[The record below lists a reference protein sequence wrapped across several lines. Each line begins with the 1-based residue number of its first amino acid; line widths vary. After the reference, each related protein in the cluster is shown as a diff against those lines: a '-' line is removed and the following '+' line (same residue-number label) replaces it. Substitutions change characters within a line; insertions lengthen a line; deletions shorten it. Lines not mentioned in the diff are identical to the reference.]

1 MSKIQERDDMLLG
14 IFDTLQ
20 TVAIVGAS
28 AKPERPSYGV
38 MKALQ
43 SHGVRIIPVNP
54 GLAGQT
60 LLGCTVYASL
70 DEIEGNF
77 DVVDIFRAPD
87 AALEVVRDAIRLMDE
102 KNIQVVWLQ
111 QGIRNDQA
119 VTEAEAAGLI
129 AVQDRCIK
137 IDFERLVTG

>member
-1 MSKIQERDDMLLG
+1 MSKRQERDDMLLG
-14 IFDTLQ
+14 IFDTMR

-28 AKPERPSYGV
+28 AKPERPSYMV

-43 SHGVRIIPVNP
+43 SHGVRVIPVNP

-70 DEIEGNF
+70 GDIEDDF

-87 AALEVVRDAIRLMDE
+87 AALEVVREAIRLMD
-102 KNIQVVWLQ
+102 KKDIQVVWLQ
-111 QGIRNDQA
+111 LGIRNDQA
-119 VTEAEAAGLI
+119 VAEAEAAGLI

-137 IDFERLVTG
+137 IDYERLVP